1 MALYSATYDNLANID
16 EQVRQVAIDA
26 GLSEKDVYDVE
37 LAVDEACTNIIDH
50 SYGGEGLGDIE
61 VVCEIIDPGLKI
73 IIIDSGCFFNPDAI
87 PLPDVKKPM
96 KLRPEGGLGLF
107 FMRNLM
113 DEVHFDP
120 CRDNGTTLTMVK
132 YKKIIK

>member
-1 MALYSATYDNLANID
+1 MTLYSATYTNLATID
-16 EQVRQVAIDA
+16 EQVRKFAIDA
-26 GLSEKDVYDVE
+26 GLSEKEVYDVE

-50 SYGGEGLGDIE
+50 SYGGEGLGEIE
-61 VVCEIIDPGLKI
+61 CICEIIDGGLKI

-87 PLPDVKKPM
+87 PIPDVNKPM

-120 CRDNGTTLTMVK
+120 CKEDGTTLTMIK
-132 YKKIIK
+132 YKKNIK